1 MTDSPPRELQWVPL
15 ARATAADREL
25 LTRLVQ
31 QCESAAV
38 GEVDTSAEEVA
49 AMVADPEVDR
59 AASVLGFDA
68 EHTLLG
74 LRLVTVVRAERD
86 VAVDCWVTPHLPQHQ
101 QAEVMA
107 HLTDDLVSSARD
119 LARTA
124 EPDHPWST
132 AVPAGP
138 VAAAADS
145 AVWQVVAGAY
155 RQDLVWAAALQ
166 SHGLTR
172 VRTFERLRLAHGD
185 AVPVPTPPAGV
196 TVHSVAAESDLRTFH
211 RLHLSAFADHWGGE
225 PERPFDEWLAW
236 QRSHAGVREDLW
248 RIAVADGEPVGICS
262 GSDVRADFGVAY
274 IPLLGVVRSARGRGI
289 AKHLLYD
296 QFALSAARGFP
307 ATELTVDAT
316 SQTGADRLYR
326 SVGMRSYR
334 VMDIWSRSLR

>member
-1 MTDSPPRELQWVPL
+1 MTDTAPRELRWVPL
-15 ARATAADREL
+15 AAATATDHAR
-25 LTRLVQ
+25 LTDLIQR
-31 QCESAAV
+31 CESAAV

-59 AASVLGFDA
+59 SASVLVFDD
-68 EHTLLG
+68 EELLG

-86 VAVDCWVTPHLPQHQ
+86 VAVDCWVAPDLPQQQ
-101 QAEVMA
+101 QADVMA
-107 HLTDDLVSSARD
+107 DLTSDLVPFARN
-119 LARTA
+119 LARAAEPAHPWSATVSA
-124 EPDHPWST
+124 EPDL
-132 AVPAGP
+132 
-138 VAAAADS
+138 AAADS
-145 AVWQVVAGAY
+145 SVWQVVAGAY
-155 RQDLVWAAALQ
+155 RQDVVWAAALQ

-172 VRTFERLRLAHGD
+172 VRTFERLRLSHGG
-185 AVPVPTPPAGV
+185 AVSVPPPPAGV
-196 TVHSVAAESDLRTFH
+196 TVHGVAAESDLRTFH

-225 PERPFDEWLAW
+225 PERPFDDWLAW

-316 SQTGADRLYR
+316 SQTGADQLYR

-334 VMDIWSRSLR
+334 VMDIWSRPLG

>member
-1 MTDSPPRELQWVPL
+1 MTDTAPRELRWVPL
-15 ARATAADREL
+15 AAASAPDHAR
-25 LTRLVQ
+25 LTDLIQ

-59 AASVLGFDA
+59 SASVLVFGA
-68 EHTLLG
+68 GALLG

-86 VAVDCWVTPHLPQHQ
+86 VAVDCWVAPDLPQQQ
-101 QAEVMA
+101 QADVMA
-107 HLTDDLVSSARD
+107 DLTSDLVPFARN
-119 LARTA
+119 LARAAEPAHPWSATVSA
-124 EPDHPWST
+124 EPDL
-132 AVPAGP
+132 
-138 VAAAADS
+138 AAADS
-145 AVWQVVAGAY
+145 SVWQVVAGAY
-155 RQDLVWAAALQ
+155 RQDVVWAAALQ

-172 VRTFERLRLAHGD
+172 VRTFERLRLSHGG
-185 AVPVPTPPAGV
+185 AVTVPPPPPGV
-196 TVHSVAAESDLRTFH
+196 TVHGVAAESDLRTFH

-225 PERPFDEWLAW
+225 PERSFDDWLAW
-236 QRSHAGVREDLW
+236 QRSHAGLREDLW

-316 SQTGADRLYR
+316 SQTGADQLYR

-334 VMDIWSRSLR
+334 VMDIWSRPLG

>member
-1 MTDSPPRELQWVPL
+1 VTDSPPGELQWVPL
-15 ARATAADREL
+15 ARATAAEHEL

-59 AASVLGFDA
+59 SASVLCFDA

-107 HLTDDLVSSARD
+107 HLTDDLVSSTRD
-119 LARTA
+119 LARAA
-124 EPDHPWST
+124 EPDHPWSAT
-132 AVPAGP
+132 VSAETDL
-138 VAAAADS
+138 AAADS
-145 AVWQVVAGAY
+145 SVWQVVAGAY
-155 RQDLVWAAALQ
+155 RQDVIWAAALQ

-185 AVPVPTPPAGV
+185 AIPVPTPPAGV

-289 AKHLLYD
+289 AKYLLYD

-316 SQTGADRLYR
+316 SQTGADQLYR

>member
-1 MTDSPPRELQWVPL
+1 MTRSEVSDLRWV
-15 ARATAADREL
+15 AVATATAADHDH
-25 LTRLVQ
+25 LTDLIQ

-59 AASVLGFDA
+59 SASVLVFGA
-68 EHTLLG
+68 GALLG

-86 VAVDCWVTPHLPQHQ
+86 VAVDCWVTPDLPQHE

-107 HLTDDLVSSARD
+107 QLTSDLVSFARH

-124 EPDHPWST
+124 DPDHPWK
-132 AVPAGP
+132 APAP
-138 VAAAADS
+138 QTAAAADS
-145 AVWQVVAGAY
+145 SVWQVVAGAY
-155 RQDLVWAAALQ
+155 RQDLIWAAALQ
-166 SHGLTR
+166 AHGLTR
-172 VRTFERLRLAHGD
+172 VRTFERLRLTHGVD
-185 AVPVPTPPAGV
+185 VTVPAPPTGV
-196 TVHSVAAESDLRTFH
+196 TVHGVAAESDLRTFH

-225 PERPFDEWLAW
+225 PERSFDDWLAW
-236 QRSHAGVREDLW
+236 QRSHAGLREDLW

-316 SQTGADRLYR
+316 SQTGADQLYR

-334 VMDIWSRSLR
+334 VMDIWSRPLG